1 MRFFDYIDQDRI
13 VFEAAAAE
21 AVIAEVERRRATRVF
36 VVSTRSLTK
45 STQVQDIISMLG
57 AVCVGHSDLIEAH
70 VPLPL
75 VAKLAQIIGSAR
87 PDLVV
92 VIGGGSAID
101 SVKIA
106 TLALTHGLSSEGE
119 LLRHTAAQIGSSD
132 KLPPYRT
139 IATPTT
145 LSGAEF
151 GVIGGGV
158 DPESGIKHMFRA
170 PYFCAATVIY
180 DPHLATLTPPW
191 LWLSTGMRAVD
202 HAVEGILSPDANP
215 FSDGTALHG
224 LRQLALGL
232 PNSKLNPED
241 WRARSEG
248 QMGVWLAAAGL
259 GRVRYGASH
268 GIGHQLGALAGV
280 PHGYTSCVLL
290 PAVLAYNFA
299 VVGNRY
305 AEISSALGGAGKN
318 AVAVVAEFVARL
330 DLPRNLHDLK
340 VERSLLPKIAQ
351 SSLAN
356 PFVQVNPRT
365 IATVEEAMQILEMA
379 WDGKYEA

>member
-1 MRFFDYIDQDRI
+1 
-13 VFEAAAAE
+13 
-21 AVIAEVERRRATRVF
+21 
-36 VVSTRSLTK
+36 
-45 STQVQDIISMLG
+45 
-57 AVCVGHSDLIEAH
+57 
-70 VPLPL
+70 
-75 VAKLAQIIGSAR
+75 
-87 PDLVV
+87 
-92 VIGGGSAID
+92 
-101 SVKIA
+101 
-106 TLALTHGLSSEGE
+106 
-119 LLRHTAAQIGSSD
+119 
-132 KLPPYRT
+132 
-139 IATPTT
+139 
-145 LSGAEF
+145 
-151 GVIGGGV
+151 
-158 DPESGIKHMFRA
+158 MFRA

-202 HAVEGILSPDANP
+202 HAVEGFLSPDANP

-248 QMGVWLAAAGL
+248 QMGVWLAAAGI

-299 VVGNRY
+299 VAGNRY
-305 AEISSALGGAGKN
+305 AEISSALGGADES

-330 DLPRNLHDLK
+330 GLPRNLQDLK
-340 VERSLLPKIAQ
+340 VDRSLLPKIAQ

-356 PFVQVNPRT
+356 PFVQANPRAMT
-365 IATVEEAMQILEMA
+365 TAEEAMQILEMA
-379 WDGKYEA
+379 WDGKHQA